1 MTTDEKTRDDLHGRI
16 NSFDQNLRSLE
27 RRLRAV
33 ERRLSM
39 EVPSQDLMDDPA
51 HIEAD
56 LLKQTRMEIVELRE
70 QIGALDKKGSD
81 TACESD
87 SNGLKQELAEL
98 QRQLRTLNE
107 GYQQTKDELFN
118 NRTDDQMLMLTQN
131 MKDQIGDMEKRL
143 KRSEERNRITIG
155 SVKVPME
162 LSGVVASALIFF
174 TGVLIMGNRW
184 DIIRSPYFSFT
195 IALVLA
201 AAAILRFYMA
211 KRDTERA

>member
-1 MTTDEKTRDDLHGRI
+1 MATDEKTRDDLHGRI

-39 EVPSQDLMDDPA
+39 EVPPQDLMDDPA
-51 HIEAD
+51 NIQAD
-56 LLKQTRMEIVELRE
+56 LLQQTRRELAELRE
-70 QIGALDKKGSD
+70 QIGLLGKKDSD
-81 TACESD
+81 IAWEGDINS
-87 SNGLKQELAEL
+87 LKQELAEL
-98 QRQLRTLNE
+98 QQQLHTLNE
-107 GYQQTKDELFN
+107 GYQQTKNELLN
-118 NRTDDQMLMLTQN
+118 NRTDDHMLMLTQN
-131 MKDQIGDMEKRL
+131 MKDQLEDMEKRL

-162 LSGVVASALIFF
+162 LSGVVAAALIFF

-184 DIIRSPYFSFT
+184 DIIRSPYFSFS

-201 AAAILRFYMA
+201 GAALLRFYMA
-211 KRDTERA
+211 NKDTDRA

>member
-39 EVPSQDLMDDPA
+39 EVPPQDLMDDPA
-51 HIEAD
+51 NIQAD
-56 LLKQTRMEIVELRE
+56 LLQQTRRELAELRE
-70 QIGALDKKGSD
+70 QIGSLDKKDSD
-81 TACESD
+81 TAQEGD
-87 SNGLKQELAEL
+87 INGLKQELAEL
-98 QRQLRTLNE
+98 QQQLRTLDEGHQRTKNE
-107 GYQQTKDELFN
+107 LLKSK
-118 NRTDDQMLMLTQN
+118 TDDHMLTLTQN
-131 MKDQIGDMEKRL
+131 MKGQLEDMEKRL

-162 LSGVVASALIFF
+162 LSGVVAAALIFF

-201 AAAILRFYMA
+201 AAALLRFYMA
-211 KRDTERA
+211 NKGTDRA

>member
-1 MTTDEKTRDDLHGRI
+1 MATDEKTRDDLHGRI

-39 EVPSQDLMDDPA
+39 EVPPQDLMDDPA
-51 HIEAD
+51 NIQAD
-56 LLKQTRMEIVELRE
+56 LLQQTRRELAELRE
-70 QIGALDKKGSD
+70 QIGSLDKKDSD
-81 TACESD
+81 TAQEGD
-87 SNGLKQELAEL
+87 INGLKQELAEL
-98 QRQLRTLNE
+98 QQQLRTLDE
-107 GYQQTKDELFN
+107 GHQRTKHELLKSK
-118 NRTDDQMLMLTQN
+118 TDDHMLTLTQN
-131 MKDQIGDMEKRL
+131 MKGQLEDMEKRL

-162 LSGVVASALIFF
+162 LSGVVAAALIFF
-174 TGVLIMGNRW
+174 TGMLIMGNRW

-201 AAAILRFYMA
+201 AAALLRFYMA
-211 KRDTERA
+211 NKGTDRA